1 MRKPRRC
8 DWRLWIMKQI
18 GRILI
23 IGTFAPFG
31 LFVLCCGLLLLLE
44 PTSTV
49 EAVILVVFG
58 LIFIATSKSM
68 PQLFSDA
75 YQLTMKFVRWLKN

>member
-1 MRKPRRC
+1 
-8 DWRLWIMKQI
+8 MKQI

-31 LFVLCCGLLLLLE
+31 LFVLLLE